1 MTVRPRPPASAAP
14 CARVCRGRRGEP
26 RRGVGGQG
34 VGRHPGVGS
43 GRLTQDDLASL
54 IAPTAE
60 NEKRKRHD
68 EVQYKGKWGEPL
80 VGYWTLGACDGS
92 NGCVHKV
99 RAKLRAPTRPELRR
113 VHGRG
118 RVGAV
123 GAEASIG
130 AAPKRA

>member
-1 MTVRPRPPASAAP
+1 
-14 CARVCRGRRGEP
+14 
-26 RRGVGGQG
+26 VGGQG

-43 GRLTQDDLASL
+43 GRLTQEDLAAL

-60 NEKRKRHD
+60 KENRKRHD

-99 RAKLRAPTRPELRR
+99 RPKLRGAP
-113 VHGRG
+113 G

-123 GAEASIG
+123 AAEASIG
-130 AAPKRA
+130 AALKRA